1 MSIQYKFFR
10 MPTQPDEKDELEL
23 NQFLSSHK
31 IQYVDRKFVN
41 AGHHSFWGITV
52 EYFSE
57 KSDPTA
63 VSKNEDS
70 KSRPDY
76 KKILTPDAF
85 TLYLK
90 LREWRK
96 AVSEKEGIALYAVF
110 TNDQLAK
117 IAEKRISSAQ
127 GLQNLHGVGDSKVSK
142 YSKAV
147 IEIVNSYQKSL
158 KTTDIS
164 EKKNETSIKSDI

>member
-1 MSIQYKFFR
+1 M
-10 MPTQPDEKDELEL
+10 
-23 NQFLSSHK
+23 
-31 IQYVDRKFVN
+31 
-41 AGHHSFWGITV
+41 
-52 EYFSE
+52 
-57 KSDPTA
+57 
-63 VSKNEDS
+63 
-70 KSRPDY
+70 
-76 KKILTPDAF
+76 TPDAF

-147 IEIVNSYQKSL
+147 IEIVNSFQKSL
-158 KTTDIS
+158 KTNDTS
-164 EKKNETSIKSDI
+164 EKKNETCIKSDI